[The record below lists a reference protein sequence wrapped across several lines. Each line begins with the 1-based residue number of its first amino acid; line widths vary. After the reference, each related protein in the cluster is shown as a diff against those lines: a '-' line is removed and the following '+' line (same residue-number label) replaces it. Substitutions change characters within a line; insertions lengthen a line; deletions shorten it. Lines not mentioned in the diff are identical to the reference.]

1 MTSSTMPSRRR
12 CQLFASAPAVG
23 FGLAVI
29 ALLLLAA
36 APLGWRAGWWPYGVS
51 LQKLLPYAAY
61 AALAGGVI
69 SALALVFG
77 RGALGRRGL
86 VMAVAGLAVGA
97 GVAYVPWHWNNVR
110 LSVPPINDITT
121 DTSNPPT
128 YSDVLAARKA
138 EDSNPVTYDPKTA
151 ALQRQA
157 YPDIAPVI
165 LPLHPSDAFTKVLAA
180 AKSMKGWT
188 IVASDPAT
196 GHIEAS
202 QTSYWMHFTDDVVIR
217 VAKDEDGSRVDIRSH
232 SRHGRGD
239 FGVNAAR
246 VRGYLSAL
254 RAGR

>member
-1 MTSSTMPSRRR
+1 MSDSTMSSRPRS
-12 CQLFASAPAVG
+12 LFATAPVVG

-29 ALLLLAA
+29 ALILLAA
-36 APLGWRAGWWPYGVS
+36 APFGWRAGWWPYGVS
-51 LQKLLPYAAY
+51 LQKFLPYAAY
-61 AALAGGVI
+61 TAIAGGVI
-69 SALALVFG
+69 SALALIFG
-77 RGALGRRGL
+77 RRALGGRGL
-86 VMAVAGLAVGA
+86 AMAVAGLVA
-97 GVAYVPWHWNNVR
+97 GVGVAGVPLYWNHVR
-110 LSVPPINDITT
+110 TSVPPINDITT

-128 YSDVLAARKA
+128 YSAVLTARAA

-151 ALQRQA
+151 PQQKKA
-157 YPDIAPVI
+157 YPDIAAVI
-165 LPLHPSDAFTKVLAA
+165 LPLQPVDAFTKALAA
-180 AKSMKGWT
+180 AKAMKGWT

-246 VRGYLSAL
+246 VRAYIATLKS
-254 RAGR
+254 